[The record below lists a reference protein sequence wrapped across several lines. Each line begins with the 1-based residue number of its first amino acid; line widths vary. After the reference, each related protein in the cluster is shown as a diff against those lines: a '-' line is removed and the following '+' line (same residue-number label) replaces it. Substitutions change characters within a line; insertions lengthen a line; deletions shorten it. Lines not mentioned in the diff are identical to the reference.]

1 MDGLRVG
8 VTSARKGAELT
19 EALERR
25 GAIVTW
31 GPTVETVPPESD
43 AQLLDETDVILA
55 ANPDWVA
62 GSTGTG
68 LRAWV
73 EAADTHGRGAA
84 LRALFEKARIV
95 ARGPKAVG
103 AFRALGVRPEFVSPQ
118 ETDADLA
125 AWLGNHV
132 CASDVVAVQVHGA
145 DVGHAYTELE
155 RRKVTVLRAAPY
167 RCVLPKDQAPAHQ
180 LIDQIVS
187 GEVDVVVSTSA
198 PAASNLVRIA
208 ADMGQRESLE
218 CALRERVAVAAVG
231 PVTATAF
238 ERAGIG
244 VSIMPERF
252 RTGDLIRALDSWNRR
267 RSWAYGDGRRLT
279 GPITLVPDER
289 VARVGDYTAAL
300 GEREF
305 ALLAALVRRPHIV
318 CRMDLLTRETWGSQ
332 APDDPLHVKH
342 LVFRVR
348 RKLGPSAVTIQTVR
362 GVGYRYDP
370 SACVS

>member
-31 GPTVETVPPESD
+31 GPTVTTVPPESD
-43 AQLLDETDVILA
+43 AELRDETDAILA
-55 ANPDWVA
+55 ASPGWVV
-62 GSTGTG
+62 GSTGVG

-73 EAADTHGRGAA
+73 EAADAHGQGQP
-84 LRALFEKARIV
+84 LRALLKAARAA

-103 AFRALGVRPEFVSPQ
+103 AFRALGVKPEFVSPQ
-118 ETDADLA
+118 ETDADVA
-125 AWLGNHV
+125 VWLGQHV
-132 CASDVVAVQVHGA
+132 RPGDKVAVQVHGA
-145 DVGHAYTELE
+145 DMGGAYRELE
-155 RRKVTVLRAAPY
+155 RRKVAVLRAAPY
-167 RCVLPKDQAPAHQ
+167 RCVLPKDRTPARR
-180 LIDQIVS
+180 LVDRIVN

-198 PAASNLVRIA
+198 PAASNLVTIA
-208 ADMGQRESLE
+208 AEMGRRAPLE

-244 VSIMPERF
+244 VSIMPQRF
-252 RTGDLIRALDSWNRR
+252 RTGDLIRALDSWDRR
-267 RSWAYGDGRRLT
+267 RAWAYGDGRCLT
-279 GPITLVPDER
+279 GPIALVPDQR
-289 VARVGDYTAAL
+289 VARVGDHTATL

-318 CRMDLLTRETWGSQ
+318 CRMDLLARETWGCQ

-348 RKLGPSAVTIQTVR
+348 RKLGPGASTIQTVR

-370 SACVS
+370 SVCT

>member
-8 VTSARKGAELT
+8 VTGARKGAELT

-43 AQLLDETDVILA
+43 AQLLDETDAILTA
-55 ANPDWVA
+55 RPNWVA

-73 EAADTHGRGAA
+73 EAADAHGRGEA
-84 LRALFEKARIV
+84 LRALLTTARAV
-95 ARGPKAVG
+95 ARGPKAVA
-103 AFRALGVRPEFVSPQ
+103 AFRAFEVKPEFVSPQ
-118 ETDADLA
+118 ETDADVA
-125 AWLGNHV
+125 TWLGYHV
-132 CASDVVAVQVHGA
+132 RVGDTVAVQVHGA
-145 DVGHAYTELE
+145 DAGQAYQELE
-155 RRKVTVLRAAPY
+155 NSKVTVLRAAPY
-167 RCVLPKDQAPAHQ
+167 RCVLPKDRAPARH
-180 LIDQIVS
+180 LIEQIVS
-187 GEVDVVVSTSA
+187 GKIDVVVSTSA
-198 PAASNLVRIA
+198 PAASNLAAIA
-208 ADMGQRESLE
+208 AEMGRRDPLE

-244 VSIMPERF
+244 VSIMPQRF
-252 RTGDLIRALDSWNRR
+252 RTGDLIRALDSWDRR
-267 RSWAYGDGRRLT
+267 RSWAYGDGYRLT
-279 GPITLVPDER
+279 GPITLVPDQR
-289 VARVGDYTAAL
+289 VARVGDHTATL

-318 CRMDLLTRETWGSQ
+318 CRMDLLARETWGCKAS
-332 APDDPLHVKH
+332 DDAIHVKH

-348 RKLGPSAVTIQTVR
+348 RKLGAGAATIQTVR

-370 SACVS
+370 SACAS

>member
-31 GPTVETVPPESD
+31 GPTVKTVPPETD
-43 AQLLDETDVILA
+43 AQLLDETDAILA
-55 ANPDWVA
+55 ADPDWVV

-68 LRAWV
+68 MRAWV
-73 EAADTHGRGAA
+73 GAAEAHGRGEA
-84 LRALFEKARIV
+84 LRKLLTTARTV
-95 ARGPKAVG
+95 ARGPKAMG
-103 AFRALGVRPEFVSPQ
+103 AFRAMEVRPEFVSPQ
-118 ETDADLA
+118 ETDADVT
-125 AWLGNHV
+125 AWLGHRLR
-132 CASDVVAVQVHGA
+132 AGDTIAVQVHGA
-145 DVGHAYTELE
+145 DVRQAYQELE
-155 RRKVTVLRAAPY
+155 RRKATVLRAAPY
-167 RCVLPKDQAPAHQ
+167 RCVLPEDRAPAHR
-180 LIDQIVS
+180 LIDRIVG

-198 PAASNLVRIA
+198 PAASNLVSIA
-208 ADMGQRESLE
+208 AEMGRRAPLE

-244 VSIMPERF
+244 VSIMPQRF
-252 RTGDLIRALDSWNRR
+252 RTGDLIRALDSWNQR
-267 RSWAYGDGRRLT
+267 RSWAYGDGRSLT
-279 GPITLVPDER
+279 GPVALVPDQR
-289 VARVGDYTAAL
+289 VARVGDHTATL

-318 CRMDLLTRETWGSQ
+318 CRMDLLARETWGSQ
-332 APDDPLHVKH
+332 APDDDPLHVKH

-348 RKLGPSAVTIQTVR
+348 RKLGPGAATIQTVR

-370 SACVS
+370 SAS